1 MPFSVG
7 ITADSKSAA
16 ARDCE
21 INVKVA
27 YQDIQ
32 YPGESVALSVTAVT
46 FPNIANPG
54 DCSGDNVRGHK
65 KDVSKTPSISTPM
78 AI

>member
-1 MPFSVG
+1 LAAPSGKHGGSVPFSVG

-27 YQDIQ
+27 DQDIQ
-32 YPGESVALSVTAVT
+32 HPGESAALSVTAVT
-46 FPNIANPG
+46 FSNIAHP
-54 DCSGDNVRGHK
+54 VK
-65 KDVSKTPSISTPM
+65 ST
-78 AI
+78 

>member
-1 MPFSVG
+1 LAAPSGTHGGSVPFIVG

-16 ARDCE
+16 ACDCE
-21 INVKVA
+21 ISVKVP

-46 FPNIANPG
+46 FSYIANP
-54 DCSGDNVRGHK
+54 VK
-65 KDVSKTPSISTPM
+65 ST
-78 AI
+78 

>member
-1 MPFSVG
+1 VPFIVG

-16 ARDCE
+16 ACDCE
-21 INVKVA
+21 ISVKVP

-46 FPNIANPG
+46 FSYIANP
-54 DCSGDNVRGHK
+54 VK
-65 KDVSKTPSISTPM
+65 ST
-78 AI
+78 